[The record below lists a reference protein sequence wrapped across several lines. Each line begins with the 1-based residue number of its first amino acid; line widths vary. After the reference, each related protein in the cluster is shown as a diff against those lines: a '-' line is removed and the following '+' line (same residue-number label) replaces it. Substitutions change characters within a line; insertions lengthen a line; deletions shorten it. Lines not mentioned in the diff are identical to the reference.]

1 MTLGNDK
8 HSGVEGGVTAVTST
22 VGNGVGGLLGTV
34 GGVVGAA
41 GRGRK
46 LTPATFISFK
56 EGSNLPLLHFVNSA
70 DK

>member
-1 MTLGNDK
+1 MALGNDK
-8 HSGVEGGVTAVTST
+8 KGVQGGVTAVTST

-46 LTPATFISFK
+46 AYRDISAKFD
-56 EGSNLPLLHFVNSA
+56 NN
-70 DK
+70 